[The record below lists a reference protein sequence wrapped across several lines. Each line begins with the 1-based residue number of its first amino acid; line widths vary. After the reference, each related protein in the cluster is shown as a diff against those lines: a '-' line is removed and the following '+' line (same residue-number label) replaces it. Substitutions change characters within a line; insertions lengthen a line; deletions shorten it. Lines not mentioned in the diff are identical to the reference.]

1 MRMDEFRQHV
11 QPSTTE
17 WAFTGFMRLLALL
30 ALAGGVFYWVRLI
43 GLRPGL
49 LWRFDLMPWMWQTAA
64 AALAVLLPVAAT
76 GLWMRAPWGAVL
88 WFGAPAVRR
97 RGGGN
102 GHLFRLLA
110 LFRIPAGD
118 RGLLWGLHP
127 DLYCVPCAAFLRK
140 AAAGQTQR
148 IGRSVSKH

>member
-88 WFGAPAVRR
+88 WF
-97 RGGGN
+97 
-102 GHLFRLLA
+102 
-110 LFRIPAGD
+110 
-118 RGLLWGLHP
+118 
-127 DLYCVPCAAFLRK
+127 
-140 AAAGQTQR
+140 AAAAAEMAIYSVFSRYFESRPVIVAYYGVCILIYIVFRVLLFFEKRRQAR
-148 IGRSVSKH
+148 PSVSADQ